1 MENKLKQDKMKRLIF
16 LLALIIIPL
25 MGFSRINFVKVGEL
39 VQVTGLT
46 RYESPQ
52 ITGNGQTLF
61 LANISTVEVDGN
73 KITFMQGKKAVLTI
87 DFQEV
92 DMTFDQT
99 SAKMF
104 VRYLIRN
111 NYI

>member
-1 MENKLKQDKMKRLIF
+1 MKKLILII
-16 LLALIIIPL
+16 LLIIPL
-25 MGFSRINFVKVGEL
+25 MGYSRISFVKVGEL
-39 VQVTGLT
+39 VQITGLT
-46 RYESPQ
+46 KYESPQ
-52 ITGNGQTLF
+52 INSNNQTLF
-61 LANISTVEVDGN
+61 LANISTVEVEGN
-73 KITFMQGKKAVLTI
+73 KMVFMQGKKAVLTI

-92 DMTFDQT
+92 DTTFNQT